1 MEVYGQRHAQ
11 AALPPGKPQYPLYGR
26 LSVPRTLL
34 DGCEKSRPQP
44 GFELRN
50 VEPLASLYTD

>member
-11 AALPPGKPQYPLYGR
+11 AALPLGNPQYPLYGR
-26 LSVPRTLL
+26 LGVPRALL

-44 GFELRN
+44 SFELRN
-50 VEPLASLYTD
+50 VEP